1 MPNSAIS
8 ILEPV
13 DLRTVWPDESSN
25 FTPWLAEPE
34 SLTLLGDELGLT
46 LEPRGTEQAVGSFS
60 ADIFC
65 RRLDGGSDEE
75 SWVVIENQYGR
86 SDHDHLGKQLTYTA
100 GLNGRTVVWIAEGF
114 RDEHR
119 AALDL
124 LNTSTTQ
131 DYAYFG
137 VEIELLKI
145 GSSLP
150 APRFNIV
157 VQPNDWTRTV
167 RPIGAGGELSETRQL
182 QLDFWTDFQR
192 LMESDTKIPVTQP
205 APRPYVTHRVGV
217 SGVRVVSFFTTWNS
231 ATQNYATGE
240 VRVAMEFF
248 GRSRRERFDQLEE
261 QADLIKNE
269 AGQPYLWQ
277 PWESESILRVM
288 VRRDAEI
295 ENRQE
300 WPEYQ
305 AWLKTEV
312 KRMFRVVVPKAKE
325 LASLTT

>member
-1 MPNSAIS
+1 MPDSAIS

-13 DLRTVWPDESSN
+13 DLRTVWPDETSD
-25 FTPWLAEPE
+25 FTPWLADPE
-34 SLTLLGDELGLT
+34 NLTRLGDELGLT

-60 ADIFC
+60 ADILC

-86 SDHDHLGKQLTYTA
+86 TDHDHLGKLLTYTA
-100 GLNGRTVVWIAEGF
+100 GLNARTVVWIAEEF

-124 LNTSTTQ
+124 LNESTSGE
-131 DYAYFG
+131 YAYFG

-145 GSSLP
+145 DNSLP

-157 VQPNDWTRTV
+157 VQPNDWSKTV
-167 RPIGAGGELSETRQL
+167 RSTGPGGELSETKRL

-192 LMESDTKIPVTQP
+192 LVESDGTIPVT
-205 APRPYVTHRVGV
+205 RPVPTSYVTHRVGA
-217 SGVRVVSFFTTWNS
+217 SGLRVVSFFSTWNS
-231 ATQNYATGE
+231 ANQNSSTGE
-240 VRVAMEFF
+240 VRVALEFF
-248 GRSRRERFDQLEE
+248 GRSHRERFDQLAE
-261 QADLIKNE
+261 QADLIRNE

-288 VRRDAEI
+288 VRRDAEF

-300 WPEYQ
+300 WPKYQ

-312 KRMFRVVVPKAKE
+312 ELMFRVLVPKAKE
-325 LASLTT
+325 LAG

>member
-13 DLRTVWPDESSN
+13 DLRTVWPDESSD

-34 SLTLLGDELGLT
+34 NLARLGDELGLT

-60 ADIFC
+60 ADILC

-86 SDHDHLGKQLTYTA
+86 TDHDHLGKLLTYTA
-100 GLNGRTVVWIAEGF
+100 GLNARTVVWIAEEF

-124 LNTSTTQ
+124 LNASTTQ

-145 GSSLP
+145 DSSLP

-157 VQPNDWTRTV
+157 AQPNDWARTV
-167 RPIGAGGELSETRQL
+167 KPIRPGELSETRQM

-192 LMESDTKIPVTQP
+192 LMESDPKIPVTRP

-231 ATQNYATGE
+231 ATQNYASGE
-240 VRVAMEFF
+240 VRVALEFF
-248 GRSRRERFDQLEE
+248 GRSHRERFNQLAA
-261 QADLIKNE
+261 QADLLRNE

-277 PWESESILRVM
+277 PWESESIHRVM
-288 VRRDAEI
+288 VRKNAEF

-312 KRMFRVVVPKAKE
+312 EHMFRVLVSRAKE
-325 LASLTT
+325 LDD